1 MSSDCIWEHLI
12 LRSHAEVTLNDKTC
26 RSVWKWSS
34 RQDDW
39 WCTWVVSI
47 VDWASMHWNDDV
59 IDAYT
64 ETDQTNMKSSL
75 KKEIQR
81 SSFSIFNIK
90 DESSTSVFTQ
100 KSCKVSQCIA
110 DAVMHKKNWLQ
121 LISTWET
128 ST

>member
-47 VDWASMHWNDDV
+47 VDWASMNWNDDV

-75 KKEIQR
+75 KKESQR